1 MWLMFFFLIIFRYL
15 VFYCPEDM
23 FYRCFSLMP
32 VRLLV
37 AGMKEVTRTWKITDG
52 IEHANTVY
60 KDAWLVMIAVGWARG
75 NMHSI
80 LF

>member
-32 VRLLV
+32 LRLLV